1 MNLKEKK
8 KQLKCKKLNSK
19 NKDLSQQIVK
29 QTIPLS
35 SAFTQIHTRTFTQ
48 IQILKEIQ
56 FLNNVNVLVIFC

>member
-1 MNLKEKK
+1 MNLKEKKK

-35 SAFTQIHTRTFTQ
+35 SAFIHTRTFTQ

-56 FLNNVNVLVIFC
+56 FLNNANVLVIFS